1 VKIDL
6 SLVQGGANQ
15 DQTLSVL
22 TSLVDLARQWGALTV
37 AEGVETAAQLEMIR
51 QLGIDAGQGYL
62 LGRPGSVIDAEG
74 VDLDA
79 LATGPPS
86 SAGPRG
92 PILGATGLHAV
103 VAPSRA
109 PEAVPIEVPRT
120 RVGTAPGARWH
131 PALRPPGVS
140 SAVPTAAS
148 VIAGGAPNPFD
159 C

>member
-15 DQTLSVL
+15 GQTLSVM

-37 AEGVETAAQLEMIR
+37 AEGVETAAKLEMIC
-51 QLGIDAGQGYL
+51 QLRIDAGQGYL

-79 LATGPPS
+79 LAAGPPS
-86 SAGPRG
+86 SSGPRG
-92 PILGATGLHAV
+92 PILGATGLPAV

-109 PEAVPIEVPRT
+109 PEAAPVEVPRT

-131 PALRPPGVS
+131 PALRPPGAS

-159 C
+159 R